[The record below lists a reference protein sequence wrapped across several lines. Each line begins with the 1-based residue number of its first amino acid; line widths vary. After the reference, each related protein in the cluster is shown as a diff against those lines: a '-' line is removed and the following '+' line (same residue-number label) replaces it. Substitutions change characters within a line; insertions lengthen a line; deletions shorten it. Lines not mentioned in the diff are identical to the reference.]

1 MLFLCPCPTVS
12 QVSNVLSTHSLAVSA
27 LPLHF
32 RQSLDEQK
40 RLEEELTEEVEL
52 AKRRIDEI
60 NMELNQVPQ
69 YSIAN
74 LSCSV
79 ISIKNIHYGSMC
91 RILHTHGAHT
101 G

>member
-1 MLFLCPCPTVS
+1 MH
-12 QVSNVLSTHSLAVSA
+12 STCSLAVSA
-27 LPLHF
+27 LSLYS

-69 YSIAN
+69 YNIAH

-79 ISIKNIHYGSMC
+79 TDNVHYASMVK
-91 RILHTHGAHT
+91 ILHIQGACT